1 MNAPNVYLVNPA
13 PAELDDA
20 ELPPYALLLGLV
32 SNPFPVTPDET
43 HYFFTPE
50 IEATYEE
57 VSHFI
62 EMRKGFLLL
71 TGDVGLG
78 KTTLLRRLLASFD
91 KTRCNTALILTS
103 FLDQSEL
110 LETVAA
116 DFGLRL
122 PPGARRIDH
131 LAALNEFLLAES
143 AKGKI
148 NVLFIDDAQ
157 ALDALALDVVRQLSN
172 LETAQSK
179 LIQVVLCGQPELLDT
194 LNQHSLRQV
203 KSRIALHRQL
213 RPLDPVQTGAYI
225 AHRLAMAGA
234 VHSVTITADGL
245 QALHDCTCGS
255 PRRIHH
261 LMDRCLYGLLANGT
275 DRVDEALVQMAW
287 QDLGWPPPTPH
298 ADLAHGN
305 GASVTTLPNGAEAGA
320 PSWYHHHVAL
330 FVAVLLGSGLMLL
343 GGSIALGDY
352 RSTARVVAEP
362 VAVTPMAVSP
372 PEPPAATVAKPI
384 ESPVVGPIFAHIPE
398 PANWVAIRA
407 ALTGLDELQWP
418 KAESVPMLTE
428 QLQQALQGK
437 LWQAV
442 PLTGEPATPCS
453 ERPVLSLNDARG
465 QAWRL
470 SFIEAQWPTAP
481 IAMGLSSA
489 PVRQLQQ
496 FLTAQ
501 GWLGPDEVD
510 AMMGPRTAYAL
521 AHFQREQ
528 GLAGTGQFS
537 PATAYRLSC
546 RMSRGIPMAKGAVN
560 D

>member
-1 MNAPNVYLVNPA
+1 MNTPNVYLVNPA
-13 PAELDDA
+13 PAEPA
-20 ELPPYALLLGLV
+20 WAGLPPYAFALGLV
-32 SNPFPVTPDET
+32 TNPFPVTPDET

-50 IEATYEE
+50 IEATFEE

-91 KTRCNTALILTS
+91 KTRYNTALILTS

-110 LETVAA
+110 LETVGA

-194 LNQHSLRQV
+194 LDQHSLRQV

-225 AHRLAMAGA
+225 AHRLAMAGS
-234 VHSVTITADGL
+234 VHSVTIAADGL
-245 QALHDCTCGS
+245 QALHDCTGGS

-261 LMDRCLYGLLANGT
+261 LMDRCLYGLLADGT
-275 DRVDEALVQMAW
+275 DRIDEALVQLAW
-287 QDLGWPPPTPH
+287 QDLGWQIPAVH
-298 ADLAHGN
+298 
-305 GASVTTLPNGAEAGA
+305 AEATYASGVNAALLSTA
-320 PSWYHHHVAL
+320 PAPGNPFWYGHRVAL
-330 FVAVLLGSGLMLL
+330 SGAALLAAALL
-343 GGSIALGDY
+343 LLAGSIALGDY
-352 RSTARVVAEP
+352 RSPPVPVEPRATP
-362 VAVTPMAVSP
+362 VAAAFSTGVTWIA
-372 PEPPAATVAKPI
+372 
-384 ESPVVGPIFAHIPE
+384 E
-398 PANWVAIRA
+398 PANWIA
-407 ALTGLDELQWP
+407 ARTALGGLDALEWP
-418 KAESVPMLTE
+418 KAESVPVLTE

-437 LWQAV
+437 PWQAV
-442 PLTGEPATPCS
+442 LLTGESATPCTD
-453 ERPVLSLNDARG
+453 RPVLTLNDARG
-465 QAWRL
+465 QTWKL

-481 IAMGLSSA
+481 MVMGLSSA

-496 FLTAQ
+496 FLAIQ

-546 RMSRGIPMAKGAVN
+546 RMSRGMPVAKGVVH